1 MKQSRKKGFTFIE
14 LLVSIAIVSTLA
26 ILLFLGIKSYIKS
39 GQRATELSAGKKL
52 ISAYHAY
59 AADNGGRLLKAMD
72 PNPGQVF
79 DNKGK
84 PVMPHAARRWPWRL
98 APYIDYNVNII
109 MVNNKEAAPVDNSMY
124 SYLVTVF
131 PTFGMN
137 GVFVGGKYGTGM
149 APDNP
154 RAIQR
159 FGNFCVINI
168 AQPYVPSKLIVF
180 ASAKMFGAPHPGCF
194 DIAGPGIGAVGE
206 VDYKYNDKAVVV
218 YFDGHVELNS
228 EEELKDMRRWSNLA
242 AIQDNPN
249 WNW

>member
-1 MKQSRKKGFTFIE
+1 MKNSEAFSLIEISVSVTITTILMTF
-14 LLVSIAIVSTLA
+14 
-26 ILLFLGIKSYIKS
+26 LFLGTKSYIKS
-39 GQRATELSAGKKL
+39 GQKAAELSAGKNL
-52 ISAYHAY
+52 IEAFHAY
-59 AADNGGRLLKAMD
+59 AIDNGGKLIKAMD

-84 PVMPHAARRWPWRL
+84 PVMSHAAKRWPWRL
-98 APYIDYNVNII
+98 APYFGNNIDILL
-109 MVNNKEAAPVDNSMY
+109 VNNKEAAPTNSPMH
-124 SYLVTVF
+124 SYLITVF

-137 GVFVGGKYGTGM
+137 GIFVGGKYGTGM
-149 APDNP
+149 APDHP
-154 RAIQR
+154 RAVSR
-159 FGNFCVINI
+159 FGNFCVTTI
-168 AQPYVPSKLIVF
+168 AQPHTPSKLIVF

-206 VDYKYNDKAVVV
+206 VDYKYGNKAVVV

-249 WNW
+249 WN